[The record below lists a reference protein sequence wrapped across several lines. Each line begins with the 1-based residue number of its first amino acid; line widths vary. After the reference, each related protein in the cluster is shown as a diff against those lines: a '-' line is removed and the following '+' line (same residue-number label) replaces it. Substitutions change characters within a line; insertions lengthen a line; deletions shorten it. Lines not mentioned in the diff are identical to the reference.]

1 MSFDIEVNH
10 NLDDLER
17 RSKQSI
23 ISAVREI
30 ASLCL
35 SRIRTNSPK
44 RTGALS
50 RSWMMEKVSELTY
63 KISTSIKY
71 AKWVNDG
78 TGIYGSGKPITPK
91 RAKYLRF
98 QIGGS
103 IIFAKSVK
111 GQKGQHYVEE
121 TVRQTENRVESIVTK
136 WMKRVG

>member
-1 MSFDIEVNH
+1 MSFDIEVKH
-10 NLDDLER
+10 NLQELER
-17 RSKQSI
+17 RSRQSI
-23 ISAVREI
+23 VSAVREI

-44 RTGALS
+44 RSGALS
-50 RSWMMEKVSELTY
+50 RSWVMEKVSELTY

-98 QIGGS
+98 QIAGS
-103 IIFAKSVK
+103 IIFAKSVR

-121 TVRQTENRVESIVTK
+121 TVLQTENRVSSIVTK